1 MGNVKFKNLNFFSL
15 TFYFSKINFFF
26 EIRFTP
32 ACNIYIIYLIGVF
45 DLGVLGI
52 LDAGEGT
59 ELLVWEPEFKDTL
72 LLPKPIKIKSNNQ
85 TQIYN

>member
-1 MGNVKFKNLNFFSL
+1 M
-15 TFYFSKINFFF
+15 
-26 EIRFTP
+26 
-32 ACNIYIIYLIGVF
+32 F

-85 TQIYN
+85 TQIYNLNLSFSPPPPKCFGLDSAT